1 MSRFFIHHPVFAWV
15 LAILI
20 TFAGALS
27 LLRLPLEQYPDV
39 APPQV
44 SVAARYNGAS
54 ADTVND
60 SVTQI
65 NEQQMKGLDGLMYMR
80 SCAESSGQPRTT
92 PTFEPGSDTDVAQEQ
107 VQNALQQAMSRL
119 PDEVQQRGV
128 NVTKGGQE
136 NLVTWMFVPQE
147 ADVPRVAITDYLAS
161 NLVDVLGRIDGVA
174 EVVLYGSPYAM
185 RIWLDPYKLEQ
196 YQLMPADVRS
206 AIERQNVQ
214 VSAGQLGQLPS
225 VAGQMLNVP
234 IQARGKLQ
242 TAAQF
247 ENIIL
252 KSSGSGARSPSMLK
266 TASVTIILLEAGLAA
281 SNFSSAAMSLC
292 G

>member
-44 SVAARYNGAS
+44 SVSARYNGAS

-65 NEQQMKGLDGLMYMR
+65 IEQQMKGLDGLMYM
-80 SCAESSGQPRTT
+80 SSSADSAGQSRTT
-92 PTFEPGSDTDVAQEQ
+92 LTFEPGTDTDVAQVQ

-128 NVTKGGQE
+128 SRK
-136 NLVTWMFVPQE
+136 TW
-147 ADVPRVAITDYLAS
+147 
-161 NLVDVLGRIDGVA
+161 
-174 EVVLYGSPYAM
+174 
-185 RIWLDPYKLEQ
+185 
-196 YQLMPADVRS
+196 
-206 AIERQNVQ
+206 
-214 VSAGQLGQLPS
+214 
-225 VAGQMLNVP
+225 
-234 IQARGKLQ
+234 
-242 TAAQF
+242 
-247 ENIIL
+247 
-252 KSSGSGARSPSMLK
+252 
-266 TASVTIILLEAGLAA
+266 
-281 SNFSSAAMSLC
+281 
-292 G
+292 